1 MDIPD
6 VSDVVS
12 VDLPLDLEFYYHRAG
27 RTGRFGKDGD
37 SWVFYNADT
46 TERPEILL
54 QSGVKFD
61 FYVLKGDKLE
71 LDPVG
76 LAPKRK
82 LSQKKELPE
91 QERKEIKIAKAYRGK
106 RP

>member
-1 MDIPD
+1 
-6 VSDVVS
+6 
-12 VDLPLDLEFYYHRAG
+12 
-27 RTGRFGKDGD
+27 
-37 SWVFYNADT
+37 
-46 TERPEILL
+46 LL

-91 QERKEIKIAKAYRGK
+91 QERKEIKIAKALSREKTVKPMYKKKTQFAIDKVKKKYRRK
-106 RP
+106 AIQKSVRLELEKQWKAEAKKKNHRDDE